1 MLFSSPSRKYNE
13 VVLIRE
19 EIGKSIT
26 KPINK
31 CHNTCRWNLRRE
43 VHELKVSS
51 CDTVRPHLKQVNK
64 HETMPIV
71 KMCPDQYK
79 CWGGSNSIILVVL
92 LAFWIYKPYRVNA
105 LLHTCFPPCNSV
117 SAFLNKALHLIHNS
131 GSKLLFHF
139 CFFFIK
145 IPTALV

>member
-1 MLFSSPSRKYNE
+1 MLFSSPSRKYNK
-13 VVLIRE
+13 VVLIKE

-31 CHNTCRWNLRRE
+31 CHNTCSWNLRRE

-64 HETMPIV
+64 HETIHIV

-79 CWGGSNSIILVVL
+79 HWGGSNSTILVML
-92 LAFWIYKPYRVNA
+92 LTFLIFKPYQVNA
-105 LLHTCFPPCNSV
+105 LLHTYFPTCNSV
-117 SAFLNKALHLIHNS
+117 SAFLNKALHLIRDS
-131 GSKLLFHF
+131 GSKL
-139 CFFFIK
+139 
-145 IPTALV
+145 